1 MAVFYRIAWCL
12 VAPFVRLFFPTRVI
26 GKENSPKDKAIFVCN
41 HRSGM
46 DIVLIDCCR
55 IKRPYV
61 LAKHTLFK
69 CKFFGAIL
77 RSFGAIPVNRRDVS
91 TKTIRTAMK
100 VLNEGNQL
108 ILFPEG
114 TRKQS
119 LDETAALKNGM
130 ALFALKT
137 NSPIVPMYLAKKPLP
152 FVFNKLF
159 IGKPLDF
166 SEYAGQ
172 RTTKEVLNEVSARV
186 LDAMQE
192 LRADY
197 ENSLSPKQ
205 RERLARK
212 NERAIARD
220 LKKQARKLEMNKAN
234 GIPPIVLKD
243 DNPEQN
249 TIPNNSQLGKVQDAQ
264 PTNIKE
270 SIEAETGESDTQI
283 LTEQNEL
290 ESKNTELSQNITEN
304 VEQLDTTNTHIAE
317 NLETN
322 EQNAE
327 NIDKD

>member
-26 GKENSPKDKAIFVCN
+26 GRENSPKGKAIFACN

-55 IKRPYV
+55 VKRPYV
-61 LAKHTLFK
+61 LAKHTLFN

-77 RSFGAIPVNRRDVS
+77 RSFGAIPVNRQDVS

-100 VLNEGNQL
+100 VLNEGNHL

-137 NSPIVPMYLAKKPLP
+137 NSPIVPMYITKKPLP

-166 SEYAGQ
+166 SEFEGQ
-172 RTTKEVLNEVSARV
+172 RATKEVLNEVSARV
-186 LDAMQE
+186 FEAMLE
-192 LRADY
+192 LRTNY

-212 NERAIARD
+212 NEKAIARD
-220 LKKQARKLEMNKAN
+220 LKKQARKLEKNQAK
-234 GIPPIVLKD
+234 GISPIVLKD
-243 DNPEQN
+243 SVTEQQEVGESN
-249 TIPNNSQLGKVQDAQ
+249 TEHSKVAIE
-264 PTNIKE
+264 PKTKAE
-270 SIEAETGESDTQI
+270 SIQEVVENPKNLEQIQEQIEPQVETNDNTTVLVEKKETDTELASI
-283 LTEQNEL
+283 NNEQNE
-290 ESKNTELSQNITEN
+290 EN
-304 VEQLDTTNTHIAE
+304 
-317 NLETN
+317 
-322 EQNAE
+322 
-327 NIDKD
+327 KD